1 MTTYL
6 CVLCADFPVTCVS
19 EEDTKNSNICIKMMF
34 SNTKGPRQSKI
45 AMNGNKG
52 ISSVSITNK
61 EFLIGYINKS
71 YNQWYAGVLQLAYC

>member
-1 MTTYL
+1 
-6 CVLCADFPVTCVS
+6 
-19 EEDTKNSNICIKMMF
+19 MMF
-34 SNTKGPRQSKI
+34 PNTKGPRQSKI

-71 YNQWYAGVLQLAYC
+71 YN